1 MTEPTSTSSTEAA
14 RLSGV
19 LRSPVG
25 AVTVVAVVVGVL
37 LRFFADSPLWLDEA
51 QSVALADQVPGGLV
65 DALRH
70 DGHPPLFYLL
80 LSAWTAVAGDSAFA
94 VRALSGLLGVLAL
107 VLVVLIVRRHSD
119 ARTSALVLGVLASS
133 PFAIRY
139 ATEARMYALLVVLL
153 MAGHLAMEAA
163 WQRPDGQRLA
173 RVAAVVA
180 LLLYTHYWSLFL
192 VAVLLG
198 GLLVATATHRVAAAP
213 RLLVG
218 VAVGAVAFIPWLPV
232 FLYQLAHTGTPWAPG
247 PRPTVVAALALE
259 AYGGGRGSEALLV
272 AVCLSLLVALGLG
285 TRGHRSELGPADLP
299 WLWVAVGVGVA
310 TMLLGAGVSLITQTA
325 FQGRYGVFCF
335 VPVVLAAGVGLSR
348 LPRPA
353 ASLALVLLVGLSW
366 ISVAREL
373 SRDRTQVGVAAE
385 VVDAQ
390 GSDGDL
396 VVFCPDQLA
405 PAGHFLLGDRFT
417 TVAFPAMDDGR
428 SVDWVD
434 YGERNRS
441 ADLVAV
447 ADAIVAR
454 AGGSANVW
462 MIWIDGYRNFERQ
475 CGRLHGE
482 LSARLGGSRHLVAA
496 NGDEYYNAANL
507 NAFGVPPS

>member
-1 MTEPTSTSSTEAA
+1 ME
-14 RLSGV
+14 V

-25 AVTVVAVVVGVL
+25 VVVVVALLVGIL
-37 LRFFADSPLWLDEA
+37 LRFVADSPLWLDEA
-51 QSVALADQVPGGLV
+51 QSVTLADQGLGGLV

-70 DGHPPLFYLL
+70 DGHPPFFYLL
-80 LSAWTAVAGDSAFA
+80 LSAWTAVAGNSAFA
-94 VRALSGLLGVLAL
+94 ARAMSGLLGVLAL
-107 VLVVLIVRRHSD
+107 GLVVSVTRRHVE
-119 ARTSALVLGVLASS
+119 ARTSTLVLGVLASS

-139 ATEARMYALLVVLL
+139 ATEARMYALLLVLL
-153 MAGHLAMEAA
+153 LLGHLAVESA
-163 WQRPDGQRLA
+163 WRRPDGPRLA
-173 RVAAVVA
+173 GVAAVVA

-198 GLLVATATHRVAAAP
+198 GLLVATITRRVAAAP

-218 VAVGAVAFIPWLPV
+218 VAAGAVAFVPWLPV
-232 FLYQLAHTGTPWAPG
+232 LWYQLAHTGTPWSPG
-247 PRPTVVAALALE
+247 PRPTVVAAVALE
-259 AYGGGRGSEALLV
+259 AFGGGRGSEALLV
-272 AVCLSLLVALGLG
+272 AVVLSVLVVLGLG
-285 TRGHRSELGPADLP
+285 TRGDRSELGLTDLP
-299 WLWVAVGVGVA
+299 WLWIAFGVGFA
-310 TMLLGAGVSLITQTA
+310 TMLLGAGVSLVTQTA

-335 VPVVLAAGVGLSR
+335 VPVVLAAGVGLAR

-353 ASLALVLLVGLSW
+353 TALALVLLVGLSW

-385 VVDAQ
+385 VVAAE
-390 GSDGDL
+390 GNDGDL

-405 PAGHFLLGDRFT
+405 PAGYFLLADRFT
-417 TVAFPAMDDGR
+417 TVAYPAMDDGR

-434 YGERNRS
+434 YADRNRS
-441 ADLVAV
+441 ADPAAA

-454 AGGSANVW
+454 AGGSRAVW
-462 MIWIDGYRNFERQ
+462 MIWIDGYRNYGRQ

-482 LSARLGGSRHLVAA
+482 LSARLGASRHLVAA
-496 NGDEYYNAANL
+496 DGDEYYNAANL